1 MKKFKVRE
9 LFTVPVLIVVWILL
23 IHSGFEFF
31 LAKNINNLKRFEKND
46 ASIFVKEAEN
56 DLNYH
61 IKNLV
66 YFSSR
71 IDAYIQNRYY
81 NPDSSEIKLLIWD
94 LIKNNSD
101 AINLVSLKFG
111 SFQYVFNIE
120 MEPVNPAGITLP
132 YVSSGTDKNHKINSY
147 SFLVQKNNIF
157 FHSPINEKISG
168 HKSSLDIQ
176 LNFNLFLETL
186 INNAVTD
193 GYSYALTTGS
203 NKFLFGNSDLVQRN
217 DAQVHQ
223 FSDAISDIK
232 LYYYR
237 VNPLLSGFFMSY
249 IPWIIRLLSVFV
261 LSLVLLYFRNRN
273 RAERSLLLYKL
284 LSDNAKD
291 VVWVYNLDQQKFT
304 YISPS
309 VYAHRGFSQEEAMS
323 QKLTD
328 SLTGESLSYINNAL
342 QEKIQAYKISNVHE
356 EYLIE
361 VQQLKKDGTSFWAE
375 ISYSLKYNDKKE
387 LEIIGNTRK
396 IDTRK
401 ESELAMKKLNR
412 ELFVTSFMERS
423 LLESKTEMEVLND
436 VCSMISNNLGYKLA
450 WIGYAEDNYE
460 KSVKPVAF
468 EGIGKEYIAKANL
481 SWDSGRQNGQG
492 PTGRA
497 IRNRKTEIC
506 QDILEDPTM
515 VLWIENAKKF
525 GYSSSIAT
533 PLVYDSEVFG
543 ALMIYSEVKNAF
555 NPDEISF
562 LEKLANDLSG
572 GISYM
577 RIKSE
582 NRATRERLH
591 QVQEL
596 SGLCSWEFNFETNIY
611 TLYENCFEIFGIS
624 YENRDVINFKTHFE
638 DKLFTEDIP
647 ILEKSLKEIISQKKP
662 QNIELRLKKSDDEI
676 IWLKNKFFPIFEN
689 ERVVGINAISID
701 ITETKKISE
710 ELQKLLI
717 AVDQSPASIVL
728 TDIKGNIEYVNPQFS
743 ETTGYSKEEV
753 MGNNPRILKSS
764 LHDKNFYE
772 ELWSTISS
780 GKQWKGIFFNKKKDG
795 TVYYE
800 SAIISP
806 IINEKGVITNY
817 LAIKDNITEK
827 FQAERALKISEA
839 RFRAIV
845 DNSMTGIAIIDEEG
859 RHIYTNPSTKKI
871 HGYKQEEII
880 GSLFADIIFKDD
892 KDQAERIL
900 KDIASG
906 LKHFAIEELR
916 LIHKVTK
923 KVVWVNLN
931 ISKYPKVEEFE
942 QERIL
947 LLFQDITKH
956 KEAEIQLKQSIITR
970 DKMFSII
977 SHDLRGPIGNLIP
990 LFDMFSNMETS
1001 EELRNELIKEMRRT
1015 TATTYDLL
1023 ENLLSWSK
1031 FQTKS
1036 ISLVPVNFNVNETIE
1051 EIVELYNNEANQKNI
1066 SVTIESANKNF
1077 VFADKNSVNLIIRNM
1092 LYNAIK
1098 FTPKFGKISL
1108 KAQSKEGVIFVS
1120 ITDSGIGM
1128 TEDVAKNIFNKDTF
1142 YTSYGTNNEIGTGLG
1157 LQLCREFVIKNG
1169 GKINVI
1175 SRVGKGTTFE
1185 FTLPKGKQTAT
1196 KTSLVIPKIKTDSS
1210 SLKNKRILLVED
1222 DKFNLVYTKSLFE
1235 KWRVSY
1241 DVAGNG
1247 EEAITKLSEN
1257 TYDVVVMDLEMPV
1270 MDGIT
1275 TCIHIRTQLKLEVPV
1290 IAISANIG
1298 SDIVEKTQRAGFTD
1312 YVSKPI
1318 DSGFLF
1324 VKIANALKI
1333 KVEGDEV
1340 ISGLSSSQ
1348 YSQDSAY
1355 SSIEQL
1361 KIAFGDDTSMAKEMI
1376 FKFLEVTPSYYKDMM
1391 YFYEISDFQNLRQ
1404 IAHKLKSSIGFFT
1417 TEDLA
1422 HEVKLINDYAGT
1434 ADTYN
1439 LEPVMTHFKEWFPK
1453 LCDELKL
1460 LKL

>member
-1 MKKFKVRE
+1 M
-9 LFTVPVLIVVWILL
+9 
-23 IHSGFEFF
+23 
-31 LAKNINNLKRFEKND
+31 
-46 ASIFVKEAEN
+46 KEAEN

-120 MEPVNPAGITLP
+120 MESVNPAGITLP

-193 GYSYALTTGS
+193 GYSYALTTDS
-203 NKFLFGNSDLVQRN
+203 NEFLFGNSDLVLSSE
-217 DAQVHQ
+217 AQMYQ
-223 FSDAISDIK
+223 FNNAIIDLK

-237 VNPLLSGFFMSY
+237 ENPLLSGFFMSY

-261 LSLVLLYFRNRN
+261 LSLVLFNFRNRN
-273 RAERSLLLYKL
+273 GSERSL
-284 LSDNAKD
+284 
-291 VVWVYNLDQQKFT
+291 
-304 YISPS
+304 
-309 VYAHRGFSQEEAMS
+309 
-323 QKLTD
+323 
-328 SLTGESLSYINNAL
+328 
-342 QEKIQAYKISNVHE
+342 
-356 EYLIE
+356 
-361 VQQLKKDGTSFWAE
+361 QLKK
-375 ISYSLKYNDKKE
+375 
-387 LEIIGNTRK
+387 
-396 IDTRK
+396 
-401 ESELAMKKLNR
+401 
-412 ELFVTSFMERS
+412 
-423 LLESKTEMEVLND
+423 LLL
-436 VCSMISNNLGYKLA
+436 
-450 WIGYAEDNYE
+450 
-460 KSVKPVAF
+460 
-468 EGIGKEYIAKANL
+468 
-481 SWDSGRQNGQG
+481 
-492 PTGRA
+492 
-497 IRNRKTEIC
+497 
-506 QDILEDPTM
+506 
-515 VLWIENAKKF
+515 
-525 GYSSSIAT
+525 
-533 PLVYDSEVFG
+533 
-543 ALMIYSEVKNAF
+543 
-555 NPDEISF
+555 
-562 LEKLANDLSG
+562 
-572 GISYM
+572 
-577 RIKSE
+577 
-582 NRATRERLH
+582 
-591 QVQEL
+591 
-596 SGLCSWEFNFETNIY
+596 
-611 TLYENCFEIFGIS
+611 
-624 YENRDVINFKTHFE
+624 
-638 DKLFTEDIP
+638 
-647 ILEKSLKEIISQKKP
+647 
-662 QNIELRLKKSDDEI
+662 
-676 IWLKNKFFPIFEN
+676 
-689 ERVVGINAISID
+689 
-701 ITETKKISE
+701 
-710 ELQKLLI
+710 

-764 LHDKNFYE
+764 LHDKIFYE

-795 TVYYE
+795 TIYYE

-880 GSLFADIIFKDD
+880 GSLFADIIYKDD

-1157 LQLCREFVIKNG
+1157 LQLCRDFVIKNG

-1210 SLKNKRILLVED
+1210 SLRNKRILLVED

-1340 ISGLSSSQ
+1340 ISELSSSQ
-1348 YSQDSAY
+1348 YSLDSAY

-1361 KIAFGDDTSMAKEMI
+1361 KIAYGDDTSMAKEMI

>member
-9 LFTVPVLIVVWILL
+9 LFTVPVLIIVWILL

-101 AINLVSLKFG
+101 AINLVALKFG
-111 SFQYVFNIE
+111 SFQYIFNIE

-132 YVSSGTDKNHKINSY
+132 DLSSGTDKNHTIKTY

-193 GYSYALTTGS
+193 GYSYALTTDS
-203 NKFLFGNSDLVQRN
+203 NEFLFGNSDLVLSSE
-217 DAQVHQ
+217 AQMYQ
-223 FSDAISDIK
+223 FNNAIIDLK

-237 VNPLLSGFFMSY
+237 ENPLLSGFFMSY

-261 LSLVLLYFRNRN
+261 LSLVLFNFRNRN
-273 RAERSLLLYKL
+273 GSERSL
-284 LSDNAKD
+284 
-291 VVWVYNLDQQKFT
+291 
-304 YISPS
+304 
-309 VYAHRGFSQEEAMS
+309 
-323 QKLTD
+323 
-328 SLTGESLSYINNAL
+328 
-342 QEKIQAYKISNVHE
+342 
-356 EYLIE
+356 
-361 VQQLKKDGTSFWAE
+361 QLKK
-375 ISYSLKYNDKKE
+375 
-387 LEIIGNTRK
+387 
-396 IDTRK
+396 
-401 ESELAMKKLNR
+401 
-412 ELFVTSFMERS
+412 
-423 LLESKTEMEVLND
+423 LLL
-436 VCSMISNNLGYKLA
+436 
-450 WIGYAEDNYE
+450 
-460 KSVKPVAF
+460 
-468 EGIGKEYIAKANL
+468 
-481 SWDSGRQNGQG
+481 
-492 PTGRA
+492 
-497 IRNRKTEIC
+497 
-506 QDILEDPTM
+506 
-515 VLWIENAKKF
+515 
-525 GYSSSIAT
+525 
-533 PLVYDSEVFG
+533 
-543 ALMIYSEVKNAF
+543 
-555 NPDEISF
+555 
-562 LEKLANDLSG
+562 
-572 GISYM
+572 
-577 RIKSE
+577 
-582 NRATRERLH
+582 
-591 QVQEL
+591 
-596 SGLCSWEFNFETNIY
+596 
-611 TLYENCFEIFGIS
+611 
-624 YENRDVINFKTHFE
+624 
-638 DKLFTEDIP
+638 
-647 ILEKSLKEIISQKKP
+647 
-662 QNIELRLKKSDDEI
+662 
-676 IWLKNKFFPIFEN
+676 
-689 ERVVGINAISID
+689 
-701 ITETKKISE
+701 
-710 ELQKLLI
+710 

-1210 SLKNKRILLVED
+1210 SLRNKRILLVED

-1241 DVAGNG
+1241 DVAENG